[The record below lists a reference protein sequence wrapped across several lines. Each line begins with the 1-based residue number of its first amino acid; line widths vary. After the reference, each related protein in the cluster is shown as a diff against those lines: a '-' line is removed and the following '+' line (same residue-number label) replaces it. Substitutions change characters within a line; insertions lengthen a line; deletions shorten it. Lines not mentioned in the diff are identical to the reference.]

1 MTPSLAFARALR
13 GAATLLLAWAV
24 SACAA
29 LPGHEPVRVNV
40 VGFEPLPSEGL
51 EIRFAV
57 KLRVMNPNDTPVS
70 YDGVSLAFD
79 VAGNTLANG
88 VSAAKGD
95 VPRFGEAVF
104 SVPVSISALAAVRQA
119 LGLARGESIEELPF
133 RLRGRLAAGALGGM
147 SFSDEGVLRWSQVST
162 KPAP

>member
-1 MTPSLAFARALR
+1 MSLTLALHRALR
-13 GAATLLLAWAV
+13 GVATLLLAWAV

-29 LPGHEPVRVNV
+29 LPGQEPVRVSV

-57 KLRVMNPNDTPVS
+57 KLRVMNPNDAPLS

-104 SVPVSISALAAVRQA
+104 TVPVSISALAAVRQA

-133 RLRGRLAAGALGGM
+133 RLRGRLSAAGPLGGM
-147 SFSDEGVLRWSQVST
+147 SFADEGVLRWSQIA
-162 KPAP
+162 K